1 MAQAGQTRD
10 PRTTTADVAYEVLA
24 QHGAP
29 MHYKDLLAEVLRL
42 KGMEKTT
49 DAGRLVASILTDINL
64 DSRFVHMGQ
73 GQWALRRWA
82 PKQQE
87 PKVPS
92 LVPVGRD
99 LRRRKD
105 YALIT
110 EDEDEDD
117 KDDAATAEADEADDE
132 EGWDVEPEPEPD
144 DDPEA

>member
-1 MAQAGQTRD
+1 
-10 PRTTTADVAYEVLA
+10 
-24 QHGAP
+24 